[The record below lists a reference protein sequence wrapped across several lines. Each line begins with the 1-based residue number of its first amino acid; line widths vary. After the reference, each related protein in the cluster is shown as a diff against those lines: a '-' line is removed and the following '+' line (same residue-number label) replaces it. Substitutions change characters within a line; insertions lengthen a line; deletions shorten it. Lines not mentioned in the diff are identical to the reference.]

1 MCVCF
6 LGMVLLGPSHFQF
19 NHFSFYLM
27 GHKMSQKEKYIHH
40 LYLGNYDNIG
50 YLSREELRGRGR
62 VMGGSFVFITYLS
75 VLIDIRAIYM
85 QYSKY

>member
-6 LGMVLLGPSHFQF
+6 LGMVLLDPSHFQF

-27 GHKMSQKEKYIHH
+27 GHKMSQREKYIHH

-62 VMGGSFVFITYLS
+62 VMGCVRCLKVSHVGEKMKQK
-75 VLIDIRAIYM
+75 RCRGC
-85 QYSKY
+85 